1 MKNAKN
7 LTKRQQYILQVIGQL
22 EEAQTNQ
29 IVEKVAE
36 SFDKSSRITIIRDIN
51 HLKKNNLIKQFG
63 KGRSVRYKSN
73 IPPLEKPFN
82 IDQYFEIDPDQ
93 RIIKSEKLE
102 FAILQNWLNTITEK
116 EQKLVTSF
124 TENYQKRFATYSPK
138 QIKRELERITIEFS
152 WKSSHI
158 EGNTYTLLDT
168 ERLIKEH
175 KEAEGKT
182 HLEAQMILNH
192 KTALE
197 YVWSHAKHYKTINL
211 KKIEEIHTLISK
223 NLEIT
228 KGLRKKPVGIVG
240 TAYKPYDNNYQIK
253 EALESFCKLLNSLK
267 NPFLKALI
275 AVAGLSY
282 IQPFEDGNKRT
293 SRLLGNAVLLAYNHC
308 PISYRSVEEIDYKK
322 AIILFYE
329 QHSLVS
335 FKELFIEQYHFAS
348 ENYFQ

>member
-1 MKNAKN
+1 MKTIPK
-7 LTKRQQYILQVIGQL
+7 LTKRQQYILQVIENL

-29 IVEKVAE
+29 IVEKVSE
-36 SFDKSSRITIIRDIN
+36 NFDTSSRITIIRDIN

-63 KGRSVRYKSN
+63 KGRSVYYKSN
-73 IPPLEKPFN
+73 TPSLEKPFN
-82 IDQYFEIDPDQ
+82 IDQYFETDPDR
-93 RIIKSEKLE
+93 RIIKTEKLK
-102 FAILQNWLNTITEK
+102 FTKPQNWLKIITEN
-116 EQKLVTSF
+116 ELKLLTSLTKTF
-124 TENYQKRFATYSPK
+124 QKRLAQYTAK

-182 HLEAQMILNH
+182 HLEAVMILNH
-192 KTALE
+192 KSALE
-197 YVWSHAKHYKTINL
+197 YVWNHAKQYKTINL
-211 KKIEEIHTLISK
+211 KKIEEIHELISSE
-223 NLEIT
+223 LGIT
-228 KGLRKKPVGIVG
+228 KGFRKRPVGIVG

-253 EALESFCKLLNSLK
+253 EAVESLCKLLNKLE

-275 AVAGLSY
+275 GVAGLSY

-293 SRLLGNAVLLAYNHC
+293 SRLLGNAILLAYDYC

-329 QHSLVS
+329 QHSIIF
-335 FKELFIEQYHFAS
+335 FKELFIEQYHFATQ
-348 ENYFQ
+348 NYFQ